1 MYVFFAQYWPICV
14 VIYFSGISKWIFP
27 VLINAIM
34 WPILNFFYLLSGQ
47 ILLPNAFAPHFSYN
61 TTPPTLAWSQ
71 QFLLNIGV
79 ALSAFGYLT
88 YLFQRESQLG
98 LSRFDIDLF
107 FIIRLSQSSRL
118 YRTARLKR
126 WGAAIYW
133 VFKWYF
139 KCSCSHRLELL

>member
-1 MYVFFAQYWPICV
+1 MNFP
-14 VIYFSGISKWIFP
+14 WIE

-61 TTPPTLAWSQ
+61 TKYQ
-71 QFLLNIGV
+71 QFLLHIGM

-88 YLFQRESQLG
+88 YLFRRESQPG

-107 FIIRLSQSSRL
+107 FLL
-118 YRTARLKR
+118 YVSLK
-126 WGAAIYW
+126 AAGFI
-133 VFKWYF
+133 
-139 KCSCSHRLELL
+139 ELQG